1 MPQKRQIAWDWKRG
15 IASKNQSSTPGKR
28 KKISKVTQPAERFH
42 CLECLELAL
51 QGKRE
56 ERFTMVCRADQSSV
70 KRHKERWHTIS
81 EGFTRCTVVPQTAL
95 EVKELRSKYKQ
106 VKQPN
111 SAQSL
116 LTTHPNSQNIAPPPL
131 LSKIDEEEISCR
143 TLASGNNEIFT
154 TQSSGTFDESLETSL
169 NTSKSHTQSAATLG
183 SAAISHQ
190 ASKKQTTLL
199 CYAETG
205 KSDDGDRVASLEGV
219 MDAIGS
225 LSLKVD
231 NITRQHSSLIQLA
244 FEDDDTRKSVMAMR
258 KAENVL
264 QLAKLTQLIEF
275 FYDEESQTAIL
286 RCLPCYK
293 VHLASKP
300 TLGKLTPFQAS
311 RIINSSGSGTI
322 SLGILFKQETTRL
335 LIEGHNATWYRQK
348 NVLINHL
355 CQIGEGSKMHERAME
370 EYKKELKLLET
381 KTTEAKNI
389 FRAAIIDL
397 KLGAA
402 ASNFEKLISF
412 LACCGVSVGKIGHGR
427 NLFNDILYCLEK
439 AVNGRINAWLNTPLP
454 STMLP
459 PHFWATVDKATPSRT
474 TNQAILVVARNAC
487 GVPCPIPIASPKVY
501 TEFQSASY
509 ESLAELLVKDIEA
522 NLSHEVLSRFCGVAA
537 DGPYQATGFR
547 QKLLEILNIVDDK
560 DQLPFPVTWDAAH
573 ALNLGVVDIK
583 DSKTESGNHFKR
595 FIKRC
600 KCIQQYSQQW
610 KRVCLFTAR

>member
-15 IASKNQSSTPGKR
+15 IASKNQSSTPGER

-42 CLECLELAL
+42 CLECLELAF

-70 KRHKERWHTIS
+70 KRHKERWHKIS
-81 EGFTRCTVVPQTAL
+81 EGFTRCTVVLQTAL
-95 EVKELRSKYKQ
+95 DVKELRSKY
-106 VKQPN
+106 
-111 SAQSL
+111 
-116 LTTHPNSQNIAPPPL
+116 NSQNIAPPPL

-169 NTSKSHTQSAATLG
+169 NTSKSPTQSAATLD
-183 SAAISHQ
+183 SAATSHQ

-199 CYAETG
+199 CYAETE

-219 MDAIGS
+219 IDAIGS

-293 VHLASKP
+293 VHLASKS

-311 RIINSSGSGTI
+311 RIINSSGSGTL

-335 LIEGHNATWYRQK
+335 LIEGHNATWFRQK
-348 NVLINHL
+348 KVLMNHL

-370 EYKKELKLLET
+370 EYKMELKLLET

-397 KLGAA
+397 KDWRC
-402 ASNFEKLISF
+402 SFEF
-412 LACCGVSVGKIGHGR
+412 R
-427 NLFNDILYCLEK
+427 ETNLFF
-439 AVNGRINAWLNTPLP
+439 
-454 STMLP
+454 SML
-459 PHFWATVDKATPSRT
+459 W
-474 TNQAILVVARNAC
+474 C
-487 GVPCPIPIASPKVY
+487 
-501 TEFQSASY
+501 
-509 ESLAELLVKDIEA
+509 
-522 NLSHEVLSRFCGVAA
+522 
-537 DGPYQATGFR
+537 
-547 QKLLEILNIVDDK
+547 
-560 DQLPFPVTWDAAH
+560 
-573 ALNLGVVDIK
+573 
-583 DSKTESGNHFKR
+583 
-595 FIKRC
+595 
-600 KCIQQYSQQW
+600 
-610 KRVCLFTAR
+610 